1 MMLVPMAVSAAALAA
16 GLAGVAITGDW
27 RLLLVVAAAMGL
39 SEGVG
44 FICFTE
50 IFKRNREEF
59 EERNAKFGDKFGKTF
74 DPEKMMGWIDAV
86 AAAMVTFTVVA
97 MAMILMERF
106 STSFAEARW
115 VKVCLFLGCACVP
128 WCYRASNANVR
139 FRKWAI
145 FAVAAFTAVWLMAFP
160 GEPLM
165 RAVDFALLLL
175 PAHLI
180 HRWVLNRKGVAA

>member
-1 MMLVPMAVSAAALAA
+1 MWVPMVVSTAALAA
-16 GLAGVAITGDW
+16 GLTGVVLTGDW

-39 SEGVG
+39 SEAVG

-59 EERNAKFGDKFGKTF
+59 EEQNAKFGDKFGKTF

-86 AAAMVTFTVVA
+86 AASLVTFTTVA

-106 STSFAEARW
+106 SVCFSEARW
-115 VKVCLFLGCACVP
+115 AKVCLFLGCACVP
-128 WCYRASNANVR
+128 WCYRGSNANVR
-139 FRKWAI
+139 FRKWSI
-145 FAVAAFTAVWLMAFP
+145 FAVAAFTWVWLMLFP

-165 RAVDFALLLL
+165 RAVDFALILL
-175 PAHLI
+175 PVHLI